1 MHQTLDLVSCS
12 NRILPLIRISPCKSN
27 QMLNSKLYFI
37 LKNLSPKE
45 HKRCRKLIG
54 SPYFNTHQG
63 LLALYDLLIAH
74 LHEQS
79 DEILDRPT
87 LWKALY
93 GEERPFDDQLM
104 RKYISNLGK
113 LVETFLQ
120 QQAYEKH
127 QLLQMAH
134 LIESAADKKL
144 GKLIP
149 SLTRRAQKL
158 SANQTTI
165 TAYND
170 VFRHF
175 IHKNHYE
182 AVKHQPKE
190 SAKVNFE
197 NMSTYLDAFYI
208 AEKLQIYLIIM
219 SRQYLGR
226 DESQILLIDEL
237 IQHLKNHLSLYD
249 DFPAVRIYHQIYLA
263 LTESKDEE
271 HYFRLK
277 ELLEKYG
284 MRFPKEEAFDLY
296 TYAINYCVRKINKGE
311 SRFLREYFELHK
323 ELLANRLI
331 FENDHLPVG
340 HYRNLVLVGLR
351 LGELEWTER
360 FIEDYKPHLPAAS
373 RENTYTYNLALLYF
387 YKKKYEQ
394 VIKLL
399 RYVEYEDLTLNLNA
413 KVLLIQTYYEMDE
426 IDPLE
431 SLMDSF
437 RAYLQRHKEIAV
449 RRRRSFNN
457 FIRFV
462 KKLTRI
468 IPRNKKQLEAIKE
481 ELAQVELIVNRS
493 WLVKKLKELG

>member
-1 MHQTLDLVSCS
+1 MLHFAFSK
-12 NRILPLIRISPCKSN
+12 NRILSLIRTLPRKSN
-27 QMLNSKLYFI
+27 LMLNSKLYFI
-37 LKNLSPKE
+37 LQNLSPKE
-45 HKRCRKLIG
+45 QKRCRKLIG

-63 LLALYDLLIAH
+63 LLELYDILLAH
-74 LHEQS
+74 LNDKS
-79 DEILDRPT
+79 DQILSRSS
-87 LWKALY
+87 LWKEMYAD
-93 GEERPFDDQLM
+93 ERPFDDQLM
-104 RKYISNLGK
+104 RKYISNLSK

-127 QLLQMAH
+127 KLLHMVH
-134 LIESAADKKL
+134 LLESAADKKL
-144 GKLIP
+144 AKLIP
-149 SLTRRAQKL
+149 IFTKRARKL
-158 SANQTTI
+158 SKSQNTI
-165 TAYND
+165 TASTD
-170 VFRHF
+170 VLRHF

-182 AVKHQPKE
+182 AVKHLPKE

-197 NMSTYLDAFYI
+197 EMSAYLDAFYI

-237 IQHLKNHLSLYD
+237 VQHLNKHLSLYQE
-249 DFPAVRIYHQIYLA
+249 FPAVRIYYQIYLA
-263 LTESKDEE
+263 LTESENEE
-271 HYFRLK
+271 HYFTLK
-277 ELLEKYG
+277 ELLEEYG
-284 MRFPKEEAFDLY
+284 MSFPTEEAFDLY

-311 SRFLREYFELHK
+311 SHFLREYFELHK
-323 ELLANRLI
+323 ELLLNRLI
-331 FENDHLPVG
+331 FENDRLPVG

-351 LGELEWTER
+351 LGELEWTEH
-360 FIEDYKPHLPAAS
+360 FIEEYKQHLPETS

-399 RYVEYEDLTLNLNA
+399 RYVEYEDLTFNLNA

-437 RAYLQRHKEIAV
+437 RAYLQRHKEIAA

-462 KKLTRI
+462 KKLIRV
-468 IPRNKKQLEAIKE
+468 IPRNKKQLESIQRD
-481 ELAQVELIVNRS
+481 LDQVELIVNRP